1 MPHYGG
7 VQSLDHVHRGGRHHR
22 TTSYADVL
30 RADRATSLRLGSDD
44 QNAFW
49 AGRWAVADSAVH
61 VRDLIRINNSQTV
74 KQPQYWEHRVTARL
88 LHFFVHHTGPAAMR
102 HPWADIALMGLLHG
116 PSLPTATRQFELV
129 RTEVRALPPSLYI
142 DSVPVAFPPD
152 SPTLTVL
159 LCIGIRKRQLDMS
172 QLDMSQLVTVLVS
185 MSAGSGQTIPRHS
198 MMHQVNGIIMSLP
211 AEVADFRDAPSMD
224 EYLQYTANERVN
236 DSEAEY

>member
-1 MPHYGG
+1 MSPLDCYTSSYTTPARLQCAIPGPT
-7 VQSLDHVHRGGRHHR
+7 SLSWACY
-22 TTSYADVL
+22 T
-30 RADRATSLRLGSDD
+30 DRACPLPLVSSSSYGRRFEHCRHRCTS
-44 QNAFW
+44 
-49 AGRWAVADSAVH
+49 
-61 VRDLIRINNSQTV
+61 TV
-74 KQPQYWEHRVTARL
+74 YQ
-88 LHFFVHHTGPAAMR
+88 
-102 HPWADIALMGLLHG
+102 
-116 PSLPTATRQFELV
+116 
-129 RTEVRALPPSLYI
+129 
-142 DSVPVAFPPD
+142 VAFPPD